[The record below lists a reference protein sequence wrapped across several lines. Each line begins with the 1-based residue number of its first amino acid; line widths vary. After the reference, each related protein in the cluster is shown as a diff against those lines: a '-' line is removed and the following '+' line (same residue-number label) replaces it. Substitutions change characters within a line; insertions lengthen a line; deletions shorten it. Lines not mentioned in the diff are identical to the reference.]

1 MQSSRISS
9 WRIQLSLVCVCDP
22 AYGALRAIALSIR
35 PFALS
40 RFGDDRISSI
50 QLPAT
55 DRASWGSSCVRAC
68 SLTARSTW
76 LVFKPLINHLR
87 ACESG
92 ESPGIIIIVH
102 RNGGSSGCRYP
113 RSVCICLRLRCL
125 DNSLAQLCA
134 RGRSPPLRVRI
145 SYGTPV
151 STTLA

>member
-1 MQSSRISS
+1 MFVTQRTAPS
-9 WRIQLSLVCVCDP
+9 
-22 AYGALRAIALSIR
+22 
-35 PFALS
+35 ALS
-40 RFGDDRISSI
+40 RSPFVRSLCLALVMIECRLFSC
-50 QLPAT
+50 LPLIVHHGA
-55 DRASWGSSCVRAC
+55 RPVRAC

-134 RGRSPPLRVRI
+134 RGRSPP
-145 SYGTPV
+145 TPRTYLLCTV
-151 STTLA
+151 LQSQLLLHNIV